1 MFNFLKMALPA
12 ADKVKIWLFPSLVSI
27 LGLLIWSDLQ
37 TIKTTLATA
46 VIQTTTDKANITN
59 LQNRVDRLE
68 AVVYKQPR
76 LVKNNEHIPSEPPKD
91 TAPIFTKIMPYSLF
105 FCSIT
110 TSFLLIRRFRLKTP

>member
-1 MFNFLKMALPA
+1 MTLPS

-46 VIQTTTDKANITN
+46 VIQTTTDKTNITN
-59 LQNRVDRLE
+59 LENRVNKLE

-76 LVKNNEHIPSEPPKD
+76 LVKNNEHIPGEPPKD
-91 TAPIFTKIMPYSLF
+91 TAPIFTKIIATKPEERNIVVKL
-105 FCSIT
+105 INKT
-110 TSFLLIRRFRLKTP
+110 TL

>member
-1 MFNFLKMALPA
+1 MFNFLKMALPS

-68 AVVYKQPR
+68 AAVYKQPR
-76 LVKNNEHIPSEPPKD
+76 LVKNNEHIPGEPPKD
-91 TAPIFTKIMPYSLF
+91 TAPIFTKIIATKPEERDVVAK
-105 FCSIT
+105 IIHRT
-110 TSFLLIRRFRLKTP
+110 TL